1 MAKYYVTYKVE
12 GRYIAEV
19 EADSL
24 EEAQK
29 EAESEYESA
38 DFGEL
43 EDIGACGNTKQICV
57 ETEHGD
63 IIWEG

>member
-1 MAKYYVTYKVE
+1 MAKFYVTYKVE

-19 EADSL
+19 KADSL
-24 EEAQK
+24 EEARK
-29 EAESEYESA
+29 EAEFEYENA

-43 EDIGACGNTKQICV
+43 EDIGACGNTKQICA

-63 IIWEG
+63 IIWES

>member
-24 EEAQK
+24 EEARK